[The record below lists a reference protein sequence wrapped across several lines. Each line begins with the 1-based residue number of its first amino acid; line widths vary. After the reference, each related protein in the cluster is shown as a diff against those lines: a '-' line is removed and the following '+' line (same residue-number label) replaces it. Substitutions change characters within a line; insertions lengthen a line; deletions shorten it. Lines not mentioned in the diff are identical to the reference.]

1 MFEWPLSLQILSAS
15 YLEIFFP
22 QNSHQIKRLTL
33 EHNNHFRT
41 VPAQKDT
48 GADQAKKEPKKR
60 GRKSNEER
68 EKLAREA
75 LEQQMEAAAK
85 QSSDGSGG
93 EPRPATTSQEVDD
106 DQDGIEDEQ
115 EEEDNNSEEEEEDDD
130 DDDEEDEEEDEDEDA
145 DDEERSGNELSDQE
159 PDPSKCKRI
168 KLMPSKQHQRGS
180 MDKTKQ
186 SGSNKERVGG
196 ANKLKKKKLQRNRTS
211 FSPAQIEALEKEFE
225 QTHYPDG
232 CAREKLAQRISL
244 PEARIQVWFSNRRA
258 KFRREDK
265 LRGLESQA
273 KQGAIMNSSPAGR
286 QPGPSAGSTPKER
299 ISKRSV
305 DAGSPTLNSMLSSC
319 DSNSRSSSSSATLAA
334 VNSFNNPD
342 NFINEQSKSSKNVFQ
357 GPAFGASANQRQ
369 QQQQPAYQTA
379 NNGQLSQQ
387 EDGYQMVHNQPAR
400 YASSSADIQAAYG
413 RTGSSAASGGHQT
426 ADSERQLNSSLA
438 ALAAQSTFNS
448 PNFYHAQHHSGHPV
462 GTQQH
467 LTAGAQ
473 HGHHAQH
480 AGGHQPTGFD
490 VASRHY
496 STVAAAAS
504 NYSAPTLV
512 AGGAQHQQVSATGQ
526 QHQQL
531 MPHCHP
537 AYSHVA
543 NYMLGA
549 KGYAATI
556 GTHSTV
562 DEINSL
568 HETAGLGQL
577 NSSQN
582 VNDSNANDST
592 RQLIAAAQQRQPA
605 HPHQHYQPQ
614 SSHHHQL
621 LTNATYH

>member
-1 MFEWPLSLQILSAS
+1 M
-15 YLEIFFP
+15 
-22 QNSHQIKRLTL
+22 
-33 EHNNHFRT
+33 
-41 VPAQKDT
+41 PALKDS
-48 GADQAKKEPKKR
+48 GADQAKRAPKKR

-68 EKLAREA
+68 EKLARQA
-75 LEQQMEAAAK
+75 LEQQMETAGK
-85 QSSDGSGG
+85 QSSDGTGCEPSLSGAEG
-93 EPRPATTSQEVDD
+93 ELRAAKTNQQVVAND
-106 DQDGIEDEQ
+106 DQ
-115 EEEDNNSEEEEEDDD
+115 D
-130 DDDEEDEEEDEDEDA
+130 DDDEEDEEENNSEAEEDDDDDEDDDDEEDEEEEED

-159 PDPSKCKRI
+159 LDPSKCKRI
-168 KLMPSKQHQRGS
+168 KLMSSKQHQRTS
-180 MDKTKQ
+180 IEKTKQ
-186 SGSNKERVGG
+186 SGLNKERVGG
-196 ANKLKKKKLQRNRTS
+196 VNKLKKKKLQRNRTS

-286 QPGPSAGSTPKER
+286 QPGPSAGGSPPKER
-299 ISKRSV
+299 LSKRSV

-342 NFINEQSKSSKNVFQ
+342 NYVNEQSKSSKNVFQ

-369 QQQQPAYQTA
+369 QQPATYQTA

-387 EDGYQMVHNQPAR
+387 EHGYQMVHNQPTR
-400 YASSSADIQAAYG
+400 YASGSADIQAAYG
-413 RTGSSAASGGHQT
+413 RTGSTAANGGHQT

-448 PNFYHAQHHSGHPV
+448 PNFYQAQHHSGHPA

-480 AGGHQPTGFD
+480 VGGHQPTGFD

-496 STVAAAAS
+496 GTVAAAAS

-512 AGGAQHQQVSATGQ
+512 AGGAHQQVNATGQ

-531 MPHCHP
+531 MQHCHP

-556 GTHSTV
+556 GTHSSV

-582 VNDSNANDST
+582 INDSNANDST
-592 RQLIAAAQQRQPA
+592 RQLIAAQQPQPA
-605 HPHQHYQPQ
+605 HPHPHYQSQ